1 MTEYLCIDVGDKR
14 VGVAFL
20 SSEVGIAFPQK
31 PLLRQEAPRRLIQ
44 LVTDRRI
51 TTIIV
56 GLPLTAEGKITPQAQ
71 KVKKFIAQIQSD
83 GISAD
88 ILYVDE
94 HLSSEDA
101 AERLREAGK
110 SVQDARRSGE
120 LDCLVAALLLEG
132 YIKGEIPEVYK

>member
-1 MTEYLCIDVGDKR
+1 MTQYLCIDVGDKR

-31 PLLRQEAPRRLIQ
+31 PLLRHEALNKLIL
-44 LVTDRRI
+44 LVSEKRI

-56 GLPLTAEGKITPQAQ
+56 GLPLTAEGKSTPQAQ
-71 KVKKFIAQIQSD
+71 KVKKFIEQMQSK
-83 GISAD
+83 GVRAD
-88 ILYVDE
+88 IRYVDE

-101 AERLREAGK
+101 AERLRDVGK

-132 YIKGEIPEVYK
+132 YIKGEIPEVGG